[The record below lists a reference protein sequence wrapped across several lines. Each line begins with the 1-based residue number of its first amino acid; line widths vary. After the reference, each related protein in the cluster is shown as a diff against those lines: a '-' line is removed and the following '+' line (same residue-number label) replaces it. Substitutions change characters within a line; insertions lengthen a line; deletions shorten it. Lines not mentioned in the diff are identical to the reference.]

1 MADVPGLDKGI
12 RLRDSL
18 VDFLSGSI
26 TAPGAFESFIRKV
39 AKNLNGM
46 SADATGS
53 CPGDRALSPLSGR
66 APSA

>member
-1 MADVPGLDKGI
+1 MCAAPPSKTSLNCADVPGMDEGI
-12 RLRDSL
+12 RIRDSL

-46 SADATGS
+46 IAVATGNW
-53 CPGDRALSPLSGR
+53 PR
-66 APSA
+66 